1 MEAKKENVK
10 NQVEPEVV
18 VEAFNKLQ
26 EACGESFPQ
35 YIFEVMA
42 QLTIYKNFYEKVDSA
57 VFFKT
62 GQKVSTTKM
71 LLRLQHQVKQLQ
83 QDLNISTLK

>member
-1 MEAKKENVK
+1 MEAKKDSTAK
-10 NQVEPEVV
+10 QIDPELI

-35 YIFEVMA
+35 YVFEVVA
-42 QLTIYKNFYEKVDSA
+42 QLAIYKDFYEKVDQA
-57 VFFKT
+57 VFFKS
-62 GQKVSTTKM
+62 GKKVSTTKM

-83 QDLNISTLK
+83 QDLNINTIK